1 MEMTGLQIFKYL
13 PGAKKTEKANCK
25 ACGCPTC
32 MAYALILAKQN
43 IELSKCPYIND
54 ELKEKYLHSI
64 KHPQKTIE
72 IKGLKIGGENVL
84 YRHEKTFLNRTTL
97 AIIIDCTNPDYQHII
112 KRINEFEI
120 KGVNELFHIDLIILK
135 NFNNNKPLVSNVPF
149 ITFEEFENYKFIK
162 IYDKDFNQTKTQLIE
177 IRKKAILEKDEKY
190 SDPVCVFMNKQDDTY
205 SSCAKAS
212 YYICKYANMIV
223 FENFDEAIIDHKP
236 LRSYKELDE
245 ETLVELETDVRKK
258 GGKIIANKGATFYGV
273 AMCLTQ
279 ICKAIL
285 ENKALVMPLS
295 APMTGEYG
303 IHDLYL
309 GSPAVVTANGISD
322 VIELHLS
329 EDEKKK
335 MAYSAAK
342 MKEVVDGINL

>member
-1 MEMTGLQIFKYL
+1 MNRKVLLVGDGSVGSAFANDLLQ
-13 PGAKKTEKANCK
+13 NC
-25 ACGCPTC
+25 
-32 MAYALILAKQN
+32 N
-43 IELSKCPYIND
+43 
-54 ELKEKYLHSI
+54 
-64 KHPQKTIE
+64 
-72 IKGLKIGGENVL
+72 
-84 YRHEKTFLNRTTL
+84 
-97 AIIIDCTNPDYQHII
+97 
-112 KRINEFEI
+112 
-120 KGVNELFHIDLIILK
+120 VNELVICDVAEKRPVGDSMDLEDITPFMGQTDIHSGHYSDATDADVCVITAGVPRKPGETRLDLVAKNVKILESIVKPVVDSGFKGIFVISANPVDILTTLTQKLSGFPKNKVIGTGTSLDTARLRVALSHKTGVNVDHIDAYVLG
-135 NFNNNKPLVSNVPF
+135 
-149 ITFEEFENYKFIK
+149 EHG
-162 IYDKDFNQTKTQLIE
+162 
-177 IRKKAILEKDEKY
+177 
-190 SDPVCVFMNKQDDTY
+190 DT
-205 SSCAKAS
+205 S
-212 YYICKYANMIV
+212 